1 MTPPTPPL
9 KQNSAPPAGVSEKS
23 SKKTDGGA
31 GCGLA
36 VKVEMHLKLKMD
48 ILSSR
53 EKKEIL
59 ERIRIGQRPDY
70 EEL

>member
-36 VKVEMHLKLKMD
+36 VKVEMHLKLKMEGCTHTPRVGQ
-48 ILSSR
+48 ITSGGPLSQGAA
-53 EKKEIL
+53 L
-59 ERIRIGQRPDY
+59 P
-70 EEL
+70 